1 MDGIG
6 ILPPPARG
14 RGPAG
19 WEGADGIHSQAEL
32 QSIKNLQKYEINDNC
47 NTFAARNRLLHMWL
61 VLAFVSAIFLGFYD
75 TSKKASLRDNAVLP
89 VLFLNTMFSTL
100 IFSPFLLDYLGGFG
114 WFSGTFLD
122 TAPFGDGAFARGTQ
136 PLDTQLLPEC
146 PCSPLAAR
154 TFSNSLSYS
163 DLGATAL
170 VVQAH
175 LLVVLKAFIVLS
187 SWICGYFG
195 LKHLPLSIV
204 GPINATRPVLVLV
217 GATLIFGE
225 SLNLYQWTGVL
236 LTIFSIF
243 LMSRAGKKENI
254 DFKSNRWIWCL
265 AGAVLMGAVS
275 GLYDKFI
282 VKSLSPMFVQSWFNF
297 YQMIIMAAICG
308 LLWYPRRH
316 ESTPFTWRW
325 SIPLISLFICVADFA
340 YFSSLHDSESM
351 ISVVSLVRRSS
362 VIVSFACAALI
373 FKERNL
379 RTKIVDLGLI
389 LLGMAFIWVGTN

>member
-1 MDGIG
+1 MHPLI
-6 ILPPPARG
+6 
-14 RGPAG
+14 
-19 WEGADGIHSQAEL
+19 E
-32 QSIKNLQKYEINDNC
+32 
-47 NTFAARNRLLHMWL
+47 FHMWL
-61 VLAFVSAIFLGFYD
+61 ILAFVSATFLGFYD
-75 TSKKASLRDNAVLP
+75 TSKKASLKANAVLP
-89 VLFLNTMFSTL
+89 VLFLNTVFSTL
-100 IFSPFLLDYLGGFG
+100 IFSPFLLDYIGGFG

-122 TAPFGDGAFARGTQ
+122 TAPFSGGAPFQGGTQ
-136 PLDTQLLPEC
+136 PLDTQPLPAS

-154 TFSNSLSYS
+154 TFKNSLIHSE
-163 DLGATAL
+163 LGATAS
-170 VVQAH
+170 VARAH

-225 SLNLYQWTGVL
+225 RLNPYQWAGVL
-236 LTIFSIF
+236 LTILSVF
-243 LMSRAGKKENI
+243 LMSRTGKKENI
-254 DFKSNRWIWCL
+254 DFKSNKWIWCL

-282 VKSLSPMFVQSWFNF
+282 MKQLSPMFVQSWFNF
-297 YQMIIMAAICG
+297 YQMIIMAVICG
-308 LLWYPRRH
+308 LLWYPRRK

-325 SIPLISLFICVADFA
+325 SIPLISLFICIADFA
-340 YFSSLHDSESM
+340 YFTSLNNPESM

-379 RTKIVDLGLI
+379 RAKAVDLALVLI
-389 LLGMAFIWVGTN
+389 GMAFIWIGTN

>member
-1 MDGIG
+1 
-6 ILPPPARG
+6 
-14 RGPAG
+14 
-19 WEGADGIHSQAEL
+19 
-32 QSIKNLQKYEINDNC
+32 
-47 NTFAARNRLLHMWL
+47 MWL

-89 VLFLNTMFSTL
+89 VLFLNTVFSTL

-122 TAPFGDGAFARGTQ
+122 TAPFGDGAFSGDGA
-136 PLDTQLLPEC
+136 
-146 PCSPLAAR
+146 LA
-154 TFSNSLSYS
+154 
-163 DLGATAL
+163 
-170 VVQAH
+170 VQAH

-195 LKHLPLSIV
+195 LKHLPLTIV

-225 SLNLYQWTGVL
+225 NLNLYQWTGVL

-254 DFKSNRWIWCL
+254 DFKSNKWIWCL

-297 YQMIIMAAICG
+297 YQMIIMAVICG
-308 LLWYPRRH
+308 LLWYPKRH
-316 ESTPFTWRW
+316 QSTPFTWRW

>member
-1 MDGIG
+1 
-6 ILPPPARG
+6 
-14 RGPAG
+14 
-19 WEGADGIHSQAEL
+19 
-32 QSIKNLQKYEINDNC
+32 
-47 NTFAARNRLLHMWL
+47 MWL
-61 VLAFVSAIFLGFYD
+61 IFAFVSATFLGLYD

-89 VLFLNTMFSTL
+89 VLFLNTVFSTL
-100 IFSPFLLDYLGGFG
+100 IFSPFLLDYIGGFG

-122 TAPFGDGAFARGTQ
+122 TVSGA
-136 PLDTQLLPEC
+136 E
-146 PCSPLAAR
+146 
-154 TFSNSLSYS
+154 NE
-163 DLGATAL
+163 
-170 VVQAH
+170 VQAH

-225 SLNLYQWTGVL
+225 SLNLYQWIGVL
-236 LTIFSIF
+236 LTILSIF

-254 DFKSNRWIWCL
+254 DFKSNKWIWCL
-265 AGAVLMGAVS
+265 AGAVVMGAVS

-282 VKSLSPMFVQSWFNF
+282 MKSLSPMFVQSWFNF
-297 YQMIIMAAICG
+297 YQMIIMAVICG
-308 LLWYPRRH
+308 VLWYPKRH
-316 ESTPFTWRW
+316 QSTPFTWRW
-325 SIPLISLFICVADFA
+325 SIPLISLFICIADFA
-340 YFSSLHDSESM
+340 YFTSLNDSGSM

-379 RTKIVDLGLI
+379 RAKIVDLGLI
-389 LLGMAFIWVGTN
+389 LLGMAVIWMGTVR